1 MHTVLYRSQTP
12 VPSRRRAESW
22 SPPACRRSGTYRP
35 SAVGAHPA
43 VGSHALAPVDHQ
55 HLVLNGDL
63 VLAVDRMLQVSHT
76 SEREGGKS
84 VIYICL
90 RTAFLIIKVTLC
102 KNVWQMNFNQKV
114 SPQTVVKYISLL
126 FPQLDSTINKPI
138 INNYKVSK
146 PPMCHI

>member
-1 MHTVLYRSQTP
+1 MHTALYRSQTP

-22 SPPACRRSGTYRP
+22 SPPSCRRSGTYRP

-76 SEREGGKS
+76 SEREGGKISYLHFPEDGLSHYQSHS
-84 VIYICL
+84 VQKYLTNELQSKSFPPNSSKIYK
-90 RTAFLIIKVTLC
+90 LIVPATG
-102 KNVWQMNFNQKV
+102 FHNQQANHK
-114 SPQTVVKYISLL
+114 
-126 FPQLDSTINKPI
+126 
-138 INNYKVSK
+138 
-146 PPMCHI
+146 